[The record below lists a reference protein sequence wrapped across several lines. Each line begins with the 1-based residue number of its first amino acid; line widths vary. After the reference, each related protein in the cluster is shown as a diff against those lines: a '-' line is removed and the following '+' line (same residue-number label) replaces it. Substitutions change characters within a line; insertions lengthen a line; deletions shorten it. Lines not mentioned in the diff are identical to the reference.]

1 MTLILRISN
10 LLTFLR
16 KAQSARSAS
25 AERSAERVAA
35 RALKSRETTRPSA
48 GAEEYG
54 ARAAA
59 DAWQYACNQRAF
71 R

>member
-10 LLTFLR
+10 LLSFLR
-16 KAQSARSAS
+16 NTESAREAS
-25 AERSAERVAA
+25 AKRSAERAA
-35 RALKSRETTRPSA
+35 RRASAIRGSERPSA

-54 ARAAA
+54 TRAAA